1 MDRPSLDAL
10 PHRDPFRFLSRLESL
25 EPGICGTALW
35 DVTGDEAFFDGHFP
49 GNPLVPG
56 VLLTESLA
64 QLSGMV
70 ALSNGQSA
78 GPTPAHLAQADMKF
92 RHAICPPAA
101 ITLQSKLTRRMGN
114 LCIFDVQATA
124 DDIVAADGTVVLSL
138 HVGSTPQEGTA

>member
-1 MDRPSLDAL
+1 MGRPTLDAL
-10 PHRDPFRFLSRLESL
+10 PHRDPFRFLSSIVSL
-25 EPGICGTALW
+25 EPDISGTALW
-35 DVTGDEAFFDGHFP
+35 NVTGDEAFFDGHFP

-70 ALSNGQSA
+70 AFSNGQSE

-101 ITLQSKLTRRMGN
+101 ITLHSQLTRRMGN
-114 LCIFDVQATA
+114 LCVFDVQAMA

-138 HVGSTPQEGTA
+138 HVNDTHQEGTV